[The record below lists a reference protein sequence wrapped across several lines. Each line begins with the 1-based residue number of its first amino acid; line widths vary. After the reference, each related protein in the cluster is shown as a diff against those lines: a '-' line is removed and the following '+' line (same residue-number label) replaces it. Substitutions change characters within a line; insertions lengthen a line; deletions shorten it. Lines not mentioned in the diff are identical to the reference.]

1 MLEPLFLKR
10 MHISNGNMQKGKKP
24 CTMTSVLVHGSI
36 KCGNPNE
43 SNADCEGYIEI
54 PTSLIGQGD
63 FFVLRAKG
71 DSMLNAGI
79 HNGDLLLVR
88 YQSYADNGNVV
99 VAEIDNE
106 FTLKT
111 FYKNDA
117 ERLIILHPENQN
129 YKDIVVKS
137 CRIIGVAEK
146 IIKSIK
152 ENH

>member
-1 MLEPLFLKR
+1 MIETLVLKE
-10 MHISNGNMQKGKKP
+10 MHISSRDMKREKKP
-24 CTMTSVLVHGSI
+24 CKMTLVPVHGSVI
-36 KCGNPNE
+36 CGNPNE
-43 SNADCEGYIEI
+43 SNTDCEGYIEI

-71 DSMLNAGI
+71 DSMKNAGI
-79 HNGDLLLVR
+79 HDGDLLLVR

-111 FYKNDA
+111 FFKNDA
-117 ERLIILHPENQN
+117 ERLIILHPENTA
-129 YKDIVVKS
+129 YKDIRVQR

-146 IIKSIK
+146 IIKSVK
-152 ENH
+152 EDN